1 MSFFFTCVNR
11 KARDTLLK
19 AARDGRLA
27 SAFSE
32 MRKAAEVSSEKC
44 VAKRAVCHFEGK
56 MNTTQYLA
64 KVASL
69 SLQCRYAIDEG
80 HSCEKPWLAEGL
92 NMKRQDCSRS

>member
-1 MSFFFTCVNR
+1 MSFFFTCAMNR

-27 SAFSE
+27 SAFSD

-44 VAKRAVCHFEGK
+44 VAKGAACHFEGK
-56 MNTTQYLA
+56 LNITQCLA

-80 HSCEKPWLAEGL
+80 HSCEKLGWQKG
-92 NMKRQDCSRS
+92 

>member
-1 MSFFFTCVNR
+1 MFLEAEAVEVEPQEPDVESLRREVIRLAIHVVLFTCVNR

-44 VAKRAVCHFEGK
+44 VAKE
-56 MNTTQYLA
+56 
-64 KVASL
+64 L
-69 SLQCRYAIDEG
+69 SVILRE
-80 HSCEKPWLAEGL
+80 
-92 NMKRQDCSRS
+92 R